1 MIIAQ
6 KILLGAITLMGAL
19 NAYAGA
25 IVAAKDSPFAATDAE
40 EAKKMFLGR
49 EASIGGQ
56 GVTVVYQKEG
66 ETRTTFETKI
76 LGKTGADLTAYWSKL
91 IFTGRAQ
98 APVEVS
104 GDGDVKAK
112 VNSTPGA
119 VGYVNDGAVD
129 GSVKVLFKY

>member
-1 MIIAQ
+1 MNIMQ
-6 KILLGAITLMGAL
+6 KALLGVIAAAGTLDVQ
-19 NAYAGA
+19 AGA
-25 IVAAKDSPFAATDAE
+25 IVAAKDSPFAAMDTE

-66 ETRTTFETKI
+66 ETRTTFENKI

-104 GDGDVKAK
+104 GDGDVKTK

-129 GSVKVLFKY
+129 GSIKVLFKY